1 MNRLAVV
8 SLFLLSIIFAG
19 CDPYKVDELLLQKEG
34 VSLVIRGEVVF
45 DYDGNRC
52 QMAYNAQRCEYRVM
66 DDDMAHY
73 FVFRCDADLS
83 DVGQEVTADL
93 SYTTSSDIRVEE
105 DLEFK
110 VDQVVPSSGTYW
122 LWCNSRKIGVVV
134 RKI

>member
-1 MNRLAVV
+1 MNRFACMF
-8 SLFLLSIIFAG
+8 LFLLSMTLAG
-19 CDPYKVDELLLQKEG
+19 CVGYEVDELLMHKEG
-34 VSLVIRGEVVF
+34 VSLIVRGEIVL
-45 DYDGNRC
+45 DYDSNKG
-52 QMAYNAQRCEYRVM
+52 QMSYNAKRGEYRVM

-93 SYTTSSDIRVEE
+93 SYTTSSDIKVEK

-110 VDQVVPSSGTYW
+110 VEQVVPSSGTYW

>member
-93 SYTTSSDIRVEE
+93 SYTTSSDIRVEK
-105 DLEFK
+105 DLNLTI
-110 VDQVVPSSGTYW
+110 SA
-122 LWCNSRKIGVVV
+122 SRSRMDRNVQILPVMSP
-134 RKI
+134 

>member
-52 QMAYNAQRCEYRVM
+52 QIDRK
-66 DDDMAHY
+66 
-73 FVFRCDADLS
+73 S
-83 DVGQEVTADL
+83 
-93 SYTTSSDIRVEE
+93 
-105 DLEFK
+105 
-110 VDQVVPSSGTYW
+110 VV
-122 LWCNSRKIGVVV
+122 
-134 RKI
+134 

>member
-1 MNRLAVV
+1 MNRLAVI

-19 CDPYKVDELLLQKEG
+19 CDPYKVDELLLQKDG

-66 DDDMAHY
+66 DDEMAHY

-83 DVGQEVTADL
+83 DIGQEVTADL
-93 SYTTSSDIRVEE
+93 KYTTASDVKTETSLTFKVERVE
-105 DLEFK
+105 
-110 VDQVVPSSGTYW
+110 PSKGMFW
-122 LWCNSRKIGVVV
+122 LWCNSKKIGVVV